1 MPKLAQPSSD
11 SSRQPDSLDVNNQCL
26 SNWDTWTAVWF
37 AAINAVT
44 FLAFG
49 FDKWHAGRARQRVS
63 ELSLVT
69 LGALGGWGGGLIG
82 MNVFRHKTRKLTF
95 KCKYALTLIPFAAEI
110 WVWWHW
116 R

>member
-1 MPKLAQPSSD
+1 LD
-11 SSRQPDSLDVNNQCL
+11 S
-26 SNWDTWTAVWF
+26 WAAAGF

-49 FDKWHAGRARQRVS
+49 FDKWRAGRARPRVP
-63 ELSLVT
+63 ELTLVA
-69 LGALGGWGGGLIG
+69 LGALGGWVGGFLG

-95 KCKYALTLIPFAAEI
+95 QYKYALALIPFLAGI
-110 WVWWHW
+110 WAWWHW

>member
-1 MPKLAQPSSD
+1 MSNYD
-11 SSRQPDSLDVNNQCL
+11 S
-26 SNWDTWTAVWF
+26 WAAAGF

-49 FDKWHAGRARQRVS
+49 LDKWRAGRASQRVS

-69 LGALGGWGGGLIG
+69 LGALGGWIGGLIG
-82 MNVFRHKTRKLTF
+82 MSVFRHKTRKVTF
-95 KCKYALTLIPFAAEI
+95 KCKYALALIPFAAEI
-110 WVWWHW
+110 WAWWHW